1 MLDENSYLG
10 TGSCGRWIYIYI
22 YVMYDHYIQ
31 KQEHNE

>member
-1 MLDENSYLG
+1 MVDENSYLG
-10 TGSCGRWIYIYI
+10 TGSCGRWVYI